1 MLGGT
6 ILFLAIVAALE
17 IARRSTL
24 LGCFARLGEYG
35 RRALR
40 LLPRRRVSDWS
51 KERASGILARRLG
64 AQSLRAAALIVLVA
78 APLVLV
84 LALDPLLGLGTRAAF
99 VDPRGRV
106 AILLMVLAYGALRR
120 RYVRRVR
127 L

>member
-1 MLGGT
+1 MLGGS
-6 ILFLAIVAALE
+6 LLLLAIVAALE

-24 LGCFARLGEYG
+24 LQCFARLGEYG
-35 RRALR
+35 QRALR
-40 LLPRRRVSDWS
+40 LLARKRVSDWS

-64 AQSLRAAALIVLVA
+64 AQSLHAAALIMLVA

-99 VDPRGRV
+99 VNPRERLV
-106 AILLMVLAYGALRR
+106 ILLMVLAYGALRR
-120 RYVRRVR
+120 RVVRRVR